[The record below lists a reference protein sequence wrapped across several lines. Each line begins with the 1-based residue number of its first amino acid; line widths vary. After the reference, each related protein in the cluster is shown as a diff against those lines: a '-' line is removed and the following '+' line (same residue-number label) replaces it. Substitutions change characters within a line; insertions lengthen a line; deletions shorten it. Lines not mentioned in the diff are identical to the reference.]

1 MAGSIRRAIRRA
13 TDTLLGSQTW
23 VSSVLLILPREA
35 SLPLQLLG
43 RLHFHTTSPVLTS
56 CMRRRPSLLKTT
68 PLWELDVFPLIPT
81 ASALDLFCMN
91 VTVLQTALDAYELST
106 KEKAC

>member
-1 MAGSIRRAIRRA
+1 MFVFMAGSIRRAIRRAIRKAIRRA

-56 CMRRRPSLLKTT
+56 CMR
-68 PLWELDVFPLIPT
+68 
-81 ASALDLFCMN
+81 
-91 VTVLQTALDAYELST
+91 
-106 KEKAC
+106 